1 MNKFLLLSLIISI
14 SLASLDDQDL
24 IKKYSIKIHQRGS
37 NSNYPEKGD
46 QVKVHYTGKLL
57 DGTKFDSSK
66 DRNQPFDFRVG
77 IGQVIKCWDDV
88 VLNLTLGDKVT
99 VICPSDTAYGSRGA
113 GRVIPPNSDLQ
124 FDIEMLGFR
133 DQEL

>member
-24 IKKYSIKIHQRGS
+24 IQKYSIKIHERGNRQS
-37 NSNYPEKGD
+37 YPEKGD

-66 DRNQPFDFRVG
+66 DRNQPFEFRVG

-99 VICPSDTAYGSRGA
+99 VICPSATAYGSRGA

>member
-24 IKKYSIKIHQRGS
+24 IQKYSIKVHERGNKQS
-37 NSNYPEKGD
+37 YPEKGD

-66 DRNQPFDFRVG
+66 DRNQPFEFRVG
-77 IGQVIKCWDDV
+77 VGQVIKCWDDV

-99 VICPSDTAYGSRGA
+99 VICPSATAYGSRGA
-113 GRVIPPNSDLQ
+113 GKVIPPNSDLQ